1 MKIKPVLIIGIAVVG
16 ALLFLLRNPLFS
28 GSNDSDSKLLSTNIT
43 LFSDSLDSD
52 KSENQIRGDN
62 MPDKVTKS
70 EEDWKKEL
78 TEEEYRVLREKGT
91 ERAFS
96 GKYDDFKD
104 VGTFNCNACGNPVF
118 YSSAKFESGCG
129 WPSFFEPV
137 SDKSL
142 VLSED
147 SSHGMVRTEVT
158 CGSCGSHL
166 GHVFDDGPPPTGKR
180 YCINSVSLQFKDKDG
195 VEK

>member
-1 MKIKPVLIIGIAVVG
+1 MKMKPVVIIGIVVIG
-16 ALLFLLRNPLFS
+16 AAAFLFRNTLFPGVREPDNKIIS
-28 GSNDSDSKLLSTNIT
+28 ENIT
-43 LFSDSLDSD
+43 LVSDSLDSD
-52 KSENQIRGDN
+52 KSENQIQGED
-62 MPDKVTKS
+62 MPDKVIKS
-70 EEDWKKEL
+70 EEEWKKEL
-78 TEEEYRVLREKGT
+78 TDEEYRVLREKGT
-91 ERAFS
+91 ERPFS

-104 VGTFNCNACGNPVF
+104 IGTFNCNACGNPVF

-137 SDKSL
+137 SDESL

-147 SSHGMVRTEVT
+147 RSHGMVRTEVT
-158 CGSCGSHL
+158 CGRCGSHL

>member
-1 MKIKPVLIIGIAVVG
+1 MKMKVVVIIGIAVIGV
-16 ALLFLLRNPLFS
+16 AAFLFRNSLFPEEREPDNKIIS
-28 GSNDSDSKLLSTNIT
+28 ENIT
-43 LFSDSLDSD
+43 LVSDSLDSD
-52 KSENQIRGDN
+52 KSENQTQGED
-62 MPDKVTKS
+62 MPDKVIKS
-70 EEDWKKEL
+70 EEEWKKEL

-91 ERAFS
+91 ERPFS

-104 VGTFNCNACGNPVF
+104 IGTFNCNACSNPVF

-137 SDKSL
+137 SDESL

-147 SSHGMVRTEVT
+147 RSHGMVRTEVT
-158 CGSCGSHL
+158 CGRCGSHL